1 MGAKQFNK
9 CCPVTVAVASFL
21 VHKLIERTEDELK
34 KKETRAECER
44 ELYTIY
50 KEIKKLEKSK
60 NTEEEQVQIDIHELR
75 KAYKRLRIQ
84 YCSDYDDDDTCEDQN
99 NIFEKIV
106 KIITCR
112 C

>member
-1 MGAKQFNK
+1 MSAKQFNK
-9 CCPVTVAVASFL
+9 CCPVTIAVASFL
-21 VHKLIERTEDELK
+21 VHKLIERTEAELK

-50 KEIKKLEKSK
+50 KEIKKLEKLEKS
-60 NTEEEQVQIDIHELR
+60 TEQVQIDIQELR

-84 YCSDYDDDDTCEDQN
+84 YCSDYDDDDTYEDTN
-99 NIFEKIV
+99 NVFETIV

>member
-21 VHKLIERTEDELK
+21 VHKIIERTEEELK
-34 KKETRAECER
+34 KKKTRAECER

-50 KEIKKLEKSK
+50 KEIKKLEKTQ
-60 NTEEEQVQIDIHELR
+60 NTEQVQIDIHELR

-84 YCSDYDDDDTCEDQN
+84 YCSDYDDDTCEDQN
-99 NIFEKIV
+99 NIFESIV